1 MECRVEKTND
11 KDQAL
16 CLLPFIKDTFSINCR
31 FIANKKTSMEMI
43 GIVGCSV
50 HI

>member
-1 MECRVEKTND
+1 MECCVENTND
-11 KDQAL
+11 KDQAR
-16 CLLPFIKDTFSINCR
+16 CLLPFMKDTFRINCR
-31 FIANKKTSMEMI
+31 FIANKKTSMGMI